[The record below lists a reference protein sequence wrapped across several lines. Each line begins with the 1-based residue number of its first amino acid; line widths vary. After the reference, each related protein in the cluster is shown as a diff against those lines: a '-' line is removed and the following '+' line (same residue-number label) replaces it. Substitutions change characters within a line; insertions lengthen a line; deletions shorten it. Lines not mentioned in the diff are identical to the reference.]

1 MTALPASTAVD
12 GTRADSVG
20 SVDRVRLAEA
30 VESMPPFPPALLR
43 TRRALDEAETTT
55 EDLASSVAMD
65 ARLTVAVMRLA
76 NSARYGVSD
85 RRFSL
90 AQSIARIGR
99 AELRALVDALS
110 LQRLFGGAVGE
121 GVDVGEIWRFSLQGA
136 FCARHWSAYLPDRA
150 TDGHEA
156 FSVALFRD
164 LGRIVT
170 DAALA
175 EAGVAGTL
183 YTQPQQRLAAER
195 ALLGYTHA
203 GLSAALVAHWGFD
216 EAVARAIGSHHDAPL
231 TGSGA
236 PLALV
241 AQLGDR
247 AAVAVAGAA
256 RAPGEGEEEEE
267 EGVDPF
273 LDLQP
278 SLAALLSDPRAAW
291 DAIVAAAA
299 EDLGAYSAL
308 FAA

>member
-110 LQRLFGGAVGE
+110 LQRLFGGAVG
-121 GVDVGEIWRFSLQGA
+121 A

-236 PLALV
+236 LLALV